1 MIYNKEVAFPY
12 PVLMTGY
19 GNYKDDNF
27 DFDVLGVTENIDE
40 FNFSYEFEISSD
52 FIKSLLINKKAKAV
66 LIIRSK
72 DNKFYILDTPA
83 QENDKFYG
91 EQTISK
97 KRLSLIKEKTRL
109 QIFIQSSETI
119 NYSGN
124 DDLVE
129 FFDTI
134 KNEIV
139 VDKNA
144 VIAISSEVVFD
155 KESRKDPELFEKA
168 IDENLKSEIGIE
180 LTSDVI
186 VIKYKNSDFQFQ
198 TINFSKELNYP
209 YIYMGLQ
216 KALYRLIIDINSQL
230 ENDLDETINISELNS
245 DDYEGLNYKLL
256 SLMQNKGVRELNF
269 DKIDEAIY
277 KISDKIIEKY
287 AKVIKRISEDGN

>member
-12 PVLMTGY
+12 PVLMTGF

-27 DFDVLGVTENIDE
+27 NFDILAVTENIDE

-83 QENDKFYG
+83 HENDKFYG
-91 EQTISK
+91 EQKISK

-139 VDKNA
+139 VEKNA

-155 KESRKDPELFEKA
+155 KESRKDPELFEKS

-186 VIKYKNSDFQFQ
+186 VIKYKNSDFQF
-198 TINFSKELNYP
+198 FSKELNYP

-216 KALYRLIIDINSQL
+216 KALYRLIININSQL
-230 ENDLDETINISELNS
+230 ENDFDETINISELNS

-256 SLMQNKGVRELNF
+256 SLLQNKSVRELNF
-269 DKIDEAIY
+269 DKIDEVIY